1 MEAFKFLG
9 LHDQVYISCTVMM
22 CEAGNLNTRCSQGCI
37 NSTLSNNFSRRKREA
52 TVESGEYFVSQ
63 GPLRLR
69 RAADPRGGSAFNL
82 NLNLV
87 LVAGC
92 LLLAVGMVCGVIIY
106 RTKTSRAK
114 YQPLR
119 SYEN

>member
-1 MEAFKFLG
+1 
-9 LHDQVYISCTVMM
+9 M
-22 CEAGNLNTRCSQGCI
+22 CEAGNPKTTCSQGCI
-37 NSTLSNNFSRRKREA
+37 NSPWSNNFNCRKREA
-52 TVESGEYFVSQ
+52 TVESGKYFVSQ
-63 GPLRLR
+63 GPLRLSH
-69 RAADPRGGSAFNL
+69 AADPRGGSAF

-106 RTKTSRAK
+106 RTKTTRAK